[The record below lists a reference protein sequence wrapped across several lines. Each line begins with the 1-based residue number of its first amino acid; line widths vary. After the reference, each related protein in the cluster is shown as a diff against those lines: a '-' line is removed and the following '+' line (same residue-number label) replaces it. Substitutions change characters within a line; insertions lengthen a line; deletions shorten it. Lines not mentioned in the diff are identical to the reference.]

1 VILSRSLPKMF
12 FSVAERCSP
21 PVDCSFLMS
30 SSVMSIKRDKSVE
43 FPHKQTVKATHG
55 QPTDVSPRSVYAR
68 HSLCVNSLNIN
79 LEVFNLS
86 SSEIPSAKE
95 KGAANREASS
105 KTASADRAKVS
116 HFCLKKTSN
125 CEEGTSQ
132 FWRLGGQ
139 ARCRR
144 ERTVFDPV
152 LGKRETLAESSVLVS
167 LGEHPRRVHAAETQG
182 IFRFSHRA
190 PRNYPPSLHSQ
201 ILSSEVSSNLLVPEG
216 DITGTVIGNVPELVV
231 GLQRVEEILHPVDT
245 LDEVLDT
252 VLVVLFAR

>member
-1 VILSRSLPKMF
+1 M
-12 FSVAERCSP
+12 
-21 PVDCSFLMS
+21 
-30 SSVMSIKRDKSVE
+30 
-43 FPHKQTVKATHG
+43 
-55 QPTDVSPRSVYAR
+55 
-68 HSLCVNSLNIN
+68 
-79 LEVFNLS
+79 S

-125 CEEGTSQ
+125 CKEGTSQ
-132 FWRLGGQ
+132 FWRLSSQ

-167 LGEHPRRVHAAETQG
+167 LGEHPRRVHASETQG
-182 IFRFSHRA
+182 IVRFSHRVLQEQK
-190 PRNYPPSLHSQ
+190 PGLYSQ
-201 ILSSEVSSNLLVPEG
+201 ILSSEVSGDLLVPKG